1 MKTMTHAARVALV
14 LAFASISASAQASA
28 RFDRAW
34 TVVAG
39 AFREDMTREGVVGG
53 ALWFARDGRILKQ
66 ETHGYA
72 DIATRTPIDA
82 DTIYHW
88 ASITKPFTGIG
99 ILQLRDRGL
108 ISLDDPVVKYVP
120 AFAKVHDPFGPV
132 DQITIRHLLTHTAGL
147 REATWPWG
155 GDKPW
160 HAHEPAD
167 WSQVEAMFPY
177 TEIQWA
183 PGTRY
188 SYSNPGISILGRIIE
203 VVTREPF
210 ETYMDKN
217 ILRPLDMDRA
227 YFDADPPFL
236 LRHRGH
242 NYSLDQDGR
251 LTDLGQ
257 EVDTGATVA
266 NGGLNAPIGDMMKFA
281 NFLLGVGD
289 RGLYDTVLSRASL
302 TEMMTPVI
310 ATNDSDVGLRE
321 QMALT
326 FFIEDDIKNSAES
339 PVRYIGHTGSQ
350 AGYRAIFYIEPRGRT
365 AAIAAWNT
373 RPASSPRTIV
383 YATRRRLFD
392 SIFPLFIPST

>member
-1 MKTMTHAARVALV
+1 MKTVLGACCAAILLAVAGPV
-14 LAFASISASAQASA
+14 AAKPGPG
-28 RFDRAW
+28 FDKAW
-34 TVVAG
+34 TPVAD
-39 AFREDMTREGVVGG
+39 AFRADMKAEGVVGG
-53 ALWFARDGRILKQ
+53 ALWFAQDGKVLKQ
-66 ETHGYA
+66 ESYGYA
-72 DIATRTPIDA
+72 DAAAGKPIDA

-88 ASITKPFTGIG
+88 ASITKLFTGIG

-120 AFAKVHDPFGPV
+120 EFGKVHDPYGPV
-132 DQITIRHLLTHTAGL
+132 EKVTIRSLLSHTAGL

-160 HAHEPAD
+160 HLHEPAE
-167 WSQVEAMFPY
+167 WSQIEAMFPY
-177 TEIQWA
+177 TEIQWE
-183 PGTRY
+183 PGSRY

-203 VVTREPF
+203 VVTHEPY
-210 ETYMDKN
+210 ETYIDKN
-217 ILRPLDMDRA
+217 ILRPLSMDSA
-227 YFDADPPFL
+227 YFDADPPYL
-236 LRHRGH
+236 LSNRGH
-242 NYSLDQDGR
+242 NYSLDKDGK

-281 NFLLGVGD
+281 NFLLGLGD
-289 RGLYDTVLSRASL
+289 TRNHNLVLSRKSL
-302 TEMMTPVI
+302 AEMMTPVI
-310 ATNDSDVGLRE
+310 LTNDSDAGLRE
-321 QMALT
+321 QMGFI
-326 FFIEDDIKNSAES
+326 FFIEDDIKNSADA

-350 AGYRAIFYIEPRGRT
+350 MGYRAIFYIEPRGRT

-392 SIFPLFIPST
+392 SVFPLFIPTK